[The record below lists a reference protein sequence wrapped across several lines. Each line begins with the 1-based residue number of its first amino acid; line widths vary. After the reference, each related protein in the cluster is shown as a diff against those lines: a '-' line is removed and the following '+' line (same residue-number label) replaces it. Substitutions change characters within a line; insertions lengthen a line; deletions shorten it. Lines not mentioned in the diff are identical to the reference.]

1 MKYQIFNKMEGY
13 CDCKKHE
20 EAFNISIDFFLKQY
34 GKFIKIKGKSITNK
48 KSFEQMNQLY
58 NTLKDLIASLKP
70 KGSECISQLTKC
82 SNSHSNDIED
92 IKNKVNK
99 FDELDERI
107 EKHFLDIKKAI
118 PEGFDEEEENNNN
131 IINNINYNEEHF
143 VEEKLTDKE
152 IIENDKQCMILIS
165 NLLED
170 EEYKRKNKE
179 DKKEIIKLKNQ
190 VMDLVKNMELE
201 LYRND
206 EQLDNI
212 EDNIEKSNDLVD
224 KGDKNLSAAARS
236 AVSRRRLKYQLG
248 LPALLCAVGT
258 VVPGIG
264 NIVGAAV
271 GSAIGYGLYRIDK
284 HRINAIEKKNK

>member
-1 MKYQIFNKMEGY
+1 MEDN
-13 CDCKKHE
+13 CDCKKYE
-20 EAFNISIDFFLKQY
+20 EAFNVTIDFFLKLY
-34 GKFIKIKGKSITNK
+34 GKFIKTKGKNITNK
-48 KSFEQMNQLY
+48 KLFDQTKESY
-58 NTLKDLIASLKP
+58 KTLKDLIPTLKQ
-70 KGSECISQLTKC
+70 KGNECISQFSKC
-82 SNSHSNDIED
+82 LNSHSED
-92 IKNKVNK
+92 LEEIKNKVNK
-99 FDELDERI
+99 LDELDEKI
-107 EKHFLDIKKAI
+107 ERHFSEIKKTI
-118 PEGFDEEEENNNN
+118 PEGGVEAEENNN
-131 IINNINYNEEHF
+131 IINNINDNEEHY
-143 VEEKLTDKE
+143 VEEKLTDQE
-152 IIENDKQCMILIS
+152 IIENDKQCMLLIN

-201 LYRND
+201 LVRND

-212 EDNIEKSNDLVD
+212 ENNVERSTELVD
-224 KGDKNLSAAARS
+224 KGDINLNSAARS

-264 NIVGAAV
+264 NIIGAAV

-284 HRINAIEKKNK
+284 HRINSIEKKNKQDN

>member
-1 MKYQIFNKMEGY
+1 MEDN
-13 CDCKKHE
+13 CDCKKYE
-20 EAFNISIDFFLKQY
+20 EAFNVTIDFFLKKY
-34 GKFIKIKGKSITNK
+34 GKFIQIKGKSITNK
-48 KSFEQMNQLY
+48 KLFDQMKESY
-58 NTLKDLIASLKP
+58 KILKDLISTLKP
-70 KGSECISQLTKC
+70 KGNECISQLSKC
-82 SNSHSNDIED
+82 FNSHSEDIEE

-99 FDELDERI
+99 LDELDQKI
-107 EKHFLDIKKAI
+107 EKHFLDIKKTI
-118 PEGFDEEEENNNN
+118 PESCDEIEENNN
-131 IINNINYNEEHF
+131 IINNINDNEEYYE
-143 VEEKLTDKE
+143 EEKLTDQE
-152 IIENDKQCMILIS
+152 IIENDKQCMLLIT

-201 LYRND
+201 LVRND

-212 EDNIEKSNDLVD
+212 ENNVERSNELVD
-224 KGDKNLSAAARS
+224 KGDKNLKSAAKS

-284 HRINAIEKKNK
+284 HRIKTIEKKNKQDN